1 VDRKPLFLSKLPFA
15 SIVKTDC
22 GTAVAPIGSKQDRS
36 DLVKRILESRDL
48 TLSQVARESRARH
61 RDSRCHIP
69 HQLYANLRVIGF
81 TPKIQQILVFSAI
94 TGYRPADWLTIFGFR
109 LDVIPRLQ
117 ATLPAKRT
125 HLIDATIYDEEESI
139 PWFADAT
146 PRSGLPGIVPLGR
159 LVSSGPFQKAVSFV
173 FAGRSPF
180 LYAKV
185 GWQDAFA
192 YPDVLPSSI
201 VRVDT
206 RTNKR
211 LAMDNAPKAILLVE
225 HATGF
230 SFCRLHSD
238 RPGYIVVG
246 SSGRPYPQVELE
258 LERQARILG
267 VADLELRPLLG
278 AREPDIPAGFWLSGT
293 GSPLSPISA
302 KLTFGQRLTTARGRS
317 GLSFREAS
325 ELSRRVATELK
336 DERYFCAPGALSDY
350 ETRDDPPRHVH
361 KLITLAILY
370 SLKFWEVAAPAGEI
384 ADVGKYPLPEALL
397 SRSDHGSRLKTGA
410 TVEARPGFLRDLA
423 RSFEEIPIFL
433 RESLATLVGL
443 PALSLRDIYW
453 MGGER
458 TSSHPQ
464 LKTTVLAA
472 VDRRQKRPFDLPRR
486 ALTDQ
491 PLYML
496 LLRENGYLAAA
507 CHQEGELLVAH
518 PFSDGFR
525 NPQRFRN
532 GIDAEVVGRIVAIL
546 RWLP

>member
-1 VDRKPLFLSKLPFA
+1 M
-15 SIVKTDC
+15 
-22 GTAVAPIGSKQDRS
+22 APIGSKQDRS